1 MTTDVPVDSIVDTYI
16 RIRDAK
22 DMLTNK
28 YKAEVAELEEQMA
41 VLKHKLLDLSKE
53 TGITSFS
60 TPNATAYRTV
70 KNRYWT
76 NDWEAFHKF
85 MLEWEAPDLLEKR
98 IHQSNMKQF
107 LEDNP
112 GTLPTGLN
120 MDSQYTITVRRSK

>member
-28 YKAEVAELEEQMA
+28 FKAEVAELDEQMA
-41 VLKHKLLDLSKE
+41 VLKHKLLDLSKD

-76 NDWEAFHKF
+76 NDWESFYGF
-85 MLEWEAPDLLEKR
+85 MQEHAAMGLLEKR
-98 IHQSNMKQF
+98 IHQTNMKEFVDQ
-107 LEDNP
+107 NP
-112 GTLPTGLN
+112 DLHPPGLN
-120 MDSQYTITVRRSK
+120 VDSEYEITIRRK